1 MVQQPE
7 SDDEATIET
16 PRFEPVPLPDDE
28 FKDQLA
34 QVIPHLRAFGRS
46 LSGSRD
52 LADDLVQ
59 ETLLKAWAARKR
71 FQAGTNMRAWTFII
85 LRNLFLSQ
93 MRRARF
99 KGEWDEITAS
109 KLLAAPASQDRHV
122 ELGDMQRALLHLPQP
137 QREALILVGAGGFA
151 YEEAA
156 EICGCAV
163 GTIKSRVARGRVA
176 LEDLLTDGKLP
187 SRREHETD
195 GSRTALQSIMSEV
208 DELSRDRDPRECS
221 RIPTGEIGAV
231 ARLSQASRYDGF
243 SRVCAEQSPRT
254 SSSERTSPSIAKA
267 WRRALPTPAWTVGG
281 ATFTNRLEEAC
292 TMASILG
299 LSVFTCLRTRR
310 ERPEFQTLRALN
322 VTDLGCCMNETQ
334 SERSG

>member
-1 MVQQPE
+1 MVVMKRPLALVGSADYLKREDAAIVRGREQGGAMTKTVPSDEQ
-7 SDDEATIET
+7 SDDEAVEA
-16 PRFEPVPLPDDE
+16 PVVHTPLPDNE
-28 FKDQLA
+28 FKEQLA

-46 LSGSRD
+46 LSGNRD

-59 ETLLKAWAARKR
+59 ETLLKAWAARQR

-176 LEDLLTDGKLP
+176 LEALLSEGKLP
-187 SRREHETD
+187 SRRTHKTD
-195 GSRTALQSIMSEV
+195 TNTTALQTIMDQV
-208 DELSRDRDPRECS
+208 DELSRDS
-221 RIPTGEIGAV
+221 RQN
-231 ARLSQASRYDGF
+231 S
-243 SRVCAEQSPRT
+243 
-254 SSSERTSPSIAKA
+254 
-267 WRRALPTPAWTVGG
+267 
-281 ATFTNRLEEAC
+281 
-292 TMASILG
+292 
-299 LSVFTCLRTRR
+299 
-310 ERPEFQTLRALN
+310 
-322 VTDLGCCMNETQ
+322 
-334 SERSG
+334 

>member
-1 MVQQPE
+1 MLGA
-7 SDDEATIET
+7 DEMTGGRPAEQDKGSRDGMET
-16 PRFEPVPLPDDE
+16 VPLSDPE

-109 KLLAAPASQDRHV
+109 KLLAAPASQDRHI
-122 ELGDMQRALLHLPQP
+122 ELSDLQRALLHLPQP

-176 LEDLLTDGKLP
+176 LETLMTEGKLP
-187 SRREHETD
+187 SRREQPTSD
-195 GSRTALQSIMSEV
+195 RSALQTIMSEV
-208 DELSRDRDPRECS
+208 DELSRDRDPGTE
-221 RIPTGEIGAV
+221 
-231 ARLSQASRYDGF
+231 
-243 SRVCAEQSPRT
+243 AEV
-254 SSSERTSPSIAKA
+254 E
-267 WRRALPTPAWTVGG
+267 
-281 ATFTNRLEEAC
+281 
-292 TMASILG
+292 
-299 LSVFTCLRTRR
+299 
-310 ERPEFQTLRALN
+310 
-322 VTDLGCCMNETQ
+322 
-334 SERSG
+334 

>member
-1 MVQQPE
+1 MTDVKPAGAMTEQVE
-7 SDDEATIET
+7 WA
-16 PRFEPVPLPDDE
+16 PLPDDE
-28 FKDQLA
+28 FKVQLG

-99 KGEWDEITAS
+99 KGEWDELTAS
-109 KLLAAPASQDRHV
+109 KILAAPAGQDKHI
-122 ELGDMQRALLHLPQP
+122 ELADMQRALMHLPQP

-176 LEDLLTDGKLP
+176 LEELMSNGKLP
-187 SRREHETD
+187 SRREHDNHDQTP
-195 GSRTALQSIMSEV
+195 LQSIMGDVER
-208 DELSRDRDPRECS
+208 LSRDREPAPED
-221 RIPTGEIGAV
+221 GAD
-231 ARLSQASRYDGF
+231 DG
-243 SRVCAEQSPRT
+243 AEDDDQ
-254 SSSERTSPSIAKA
+254 
-267 WRRALPTPAWTVGG
+267 G
-281 ATFTNRLEEAC
+281 
-292 TMASILG
+292 
-299 LSVFTCLRTRR
+299 
-310 ERPEFQTLRALN
+310 
-322 VTDLGCCMNETQ
+322 
-334 SERSG
+334 

>member
-1 MVQQPE
+1 VPDAAGTSIVFGGSMAGEQPAI
-7 SDDEATIET
+7 SADEPGQDA
-16 PRFEPVPLPDDE
+16 PVPLSDGE
-28 FKDQLA
+28 FKEQLG

-85 LRNLFLSQ
+85 L
-93 MRRARF
+93 
-99 KGEWDEITAS
+99 
-109 KLLAAPASQDRHV
+109 SQDRHV
-122 ELGDMQRALLHLPQP
+122 ELGDMQRALMHLPQP

-176 LEDLLTDGKLP
+176 LETLLAEGKLP

-195 GSRTALQSIMSEV
+195 ANKTALQTIMSEV
-208 DELSRDRDPRECS
+208 DDLSRDRDPS
-221 RIPTGEIGAV
+221 GDGED
-231 ARLSQASRYDGF
+231 S
-243 SRVCAEQSPRT
+243 
-254 SSSERTSPSIAKA
+254 
-267 WRRALPTPAWTVGG
+267 
-281 ATFTNRLEEAC
+281 
-292 TMASILG
+292 
-299 LSVFTCLRTRR
+299 
-310 ERPEFQTLRALN
+310 
-322 VTDLGCCMNETQ
+322 
-334 SERSG
+334 

>member
-1 MVQQPE
+1 MGNL
-7 SDDEATIET
+7 SDDDDQELEEVEVR
-16 PRFEPVPLPDDE
+16 PEPVPLDDPE
-28 FKDQLA
+28 FKIQLA
-34 QVIPHLRAFGRS
+34 AVIPHLRAFGRS

-99 KGEWDEITAS
+99 KGEWDDVTAAKILS
-109 KLLAAPASQDRHV
+109 APASQDKHI

-156 EICGCAV
+156 DICGCAV

-176 LEDLLTDGKLP
+176 LEALLTGGKLP
-187 SRREHETD
+187 SRRQHVTD
-195 GSRTALQSIMSEV
+195 PNQSALQVIMRQV
-208 DELSRDRDPRECS
+208 DELSRDKM
-221 RIPTGEIGAV
+221 PT
-231 ARLSQASRYDGF
+231 
-243 SRVCAEQSPRT
+243 AEHSD
-254 SSSERTSPSIAKA
+254 
-267 WRRALPTPAWTVGG
+267 
-281 ATFTNRLEEAC
+281 EEP
-292 TMASILG
+292 G
-299 LSVFTCLRTRR
+299 
-310 ERPEFQTLRALN
+310 
-322 VTDLGCCMNETQ
+322 
-334 SERSG
+334 

>member
-1 MVQQPE
+1 MKPSLDQAESQQDSPRGSFMAGE
-7 SDDEATIET
+7 EPALSDDKAGAGEL
-16 PRFEPVPLPDDE
+16 VPLPDDE

-99 KGEWDEITAS
+99 KGEWDELTAS

-122 ELGDMQRALLHLPQP
+122 ELGDMQRALMHLPQP

-176 LEDLLTDGKLP
+176 LEALLSEGKLP

-195 GSRTALQSIMSEV
+195 PSKTALQTIMSEV
-208 DELSRDRDPRECS
+208 DELSRDREPAAPPS
-221 RIPTGEIGAV
+221 RDDSE
-231 ARLSQASRYDGF
+231 D
-243 SRVCAEQSPRT
+243 PRT
-254 SSSERTSPSIAKA
+254 S
-267 WRRALPTPAWTVGG
+267 
-281 ATFTNRLEEAC
+281 
-292 TMASILG
+292 
-299 LSVFTCLRTRR
+299 
-310 ERPEFQTLRALN
+310 
-322 VTDLGCCMNETQ
+322 
-334 SERSG
+334 

>member
-1 MVQQPE
+1 MTEERGASARPDRMTELSSAYPDGDRLGQQPE
-7 SDDEATIET
+7 SDDEDDIET
-16 PRFEPVPLPDDE
+16 PRFEPVPLPDNE

-109 KLLAAPASQDRHV
+109 KMLAAPASQDRHV
-122 ELGDMQRALLHLPQP
+122 ELTDMQRALLHLPQP

-176 LEDLLTDGKLP
+176 LEALLTDGKLP
-187 SRREHETD
+187 SRREHENE
-195 GSRTALQSIMSEV
+195 GGRSALQSIMSEV
-208 DELSRDRDPRECS
+208 DELSRDRDPR
-221 RIPTGEIGAV
+221 
-231 ARLSQASRYDGF
+231 D
-243 SRVCAEQSPRT
+243 
-254 SSSERTSPSIAKA
+254 
-267 WRRALPTPAWTVGG
+267 
-281 ATFTNRLEEAC
+281 
-292 TMASILG
+292 
-299 LSVFTCLRTRR
+299 
-310 ERPEFQTLRALN
+310 
-322 VTDLGCCMNETQ
+322 
-334 SERSG
+334 

>member
-1 MVQQPE
+1 MSELTEDQATEEARPE
-7 SDDEATIET
+7 WE
-16 PRFEPVPLPDDE
+16 PLPDDE
-28 FKDQLA
+28 FKVQLA
-34 QVIPHLRAFGRS
+34 SVIPHLRAFGRS

-99 KGEWDEITAS
+99 KGEWDDVTAAKILS
-109 KLLAAPASQDRHV
+109 APASQDRHI

-156 EICGCAV
+156 QICGCAV

-176 LEDLLTDGKLP
+176 LEALLSGSDMT
-187 SRREHETD
+187 SRRQHVTD
-195 GSRTALQSIMSEV
+195 PNKSALQAIMGEV
-208 DELSRDRDPRECS
+208 DDL
-221 RIPTGEIGAV
+221 
-231 ARLSQASRYDGF
+231 
-243 SRVCAEQSPRT
+243 
-254 SSSERTSPSIAKA
+254 AKDMM
-267 WRRALPTPAWTVGG
+267 PTPDAGDD
-281 ATFTNRLEEAC
+281 
-292 TMASILG
+292 
-299 LSVFTCLRTRR
+299 
-310 ERPEFQTLRALN
+310 
-322 VTDLGCCMNETQ
+322 DL
-334 SERSG
+334 

>member
-1 MVQQPE
+1 MAEDEDHRPAPE
-7 SDDEATIET
+7 ANAFAEH
-16 PRFEPVPLPDDE
+16 VPLSDPE

-34 QVIPHLRAFGRS
+34 AVIPHLRAFGRS

-99 KGEWDEITAS
+99 KGEWDDLTAS
-109 KLLAAPASQDRHV
+109 KILAAPASQDRHI
-122 ELGDMQRALLHLPQP
+122 ELSDMQRALMHLPQP

-176 LEDLLTDGKLP
+176 LEGLLSSGKLP
-187 SRREHETD
+187 SRRQHRTDPNKSALQTIMGEVDDLSREHERAV
-195 GSRTALQSIMSEV
+195 GSQE
-208 DELSRDRDPRECS
+208 D
-221 RIPTGEIGAV
+221 
-231 ARLSQASRYDGF
+231 
-243 SRVCAEQSPRT
+243 
-254 SSSERTSPSIAKA
+254 
-267 WRRALPTPAWTVGG
+267 
-281 ATFTNRLEEAC
+281 
-292 TMASILG
+292 
-299 LSVFTCLRTRR
+299 
-310 ERPEFQTLRALN
+310 
-322 VTDLGCCMNETQ
+322 
-334 SERSG
+334 